1 MTELNPVERQ
11 PSEIQLVLEE
21 YAQDVEL
28 VDRYYDIPIVQSDL
42 DKKKQFFLTY
52 QKTLDGLD
60 FDAMSQS
67 ERIDYFLFK
76 AKLEYE
82 LRQLLHEERRNRE
95 IAQWVPFYETIARF
109 ESQRRQLEAIDSSTV
124 AAQLASLPQQ
134 ITDRR
139 QSLEKPNDAEGVSG
153 ERLTLAHRAAKMVDE
168 LRKILQ
174 RWYDFYNGYDPV
186 FTWWVNEPYQKVDT
200 AIQEY
205 ASFLR
210 EDIIGMKEEADAPI
224 IGDAIGREA
233 LLNELANAMIPYSP
247 EELIA
252 IGRTEFAWC
261 KQEMTRASHALGYG
275 DNWQQALE
283 HVKQAHVAPGE
294 QPRLIQELALE
305 AINFL
310 EERDLVTIPPLA
322 RQMWRMSMMSPER
335 QKETPFFTGGEVIS
349 VSFPTD
355 SMPHEQKLMS
365 MRGNN
370 KHFARATVQHELIPG
385 HHLQGFMARRHRQ
398 YRRVFATPFFVE
410 GWALHW
416 EMLLWDLEFAVKP
429 QDRIGMLF
437 WRLHRCARIIFSLGF
452 HLGEMTPEECI
463 DMLVD
468 QVGHEKANAIAEVR
482 RSFEGSYPPLY
493 QCAYM
498 IGGLQIRALHK
509 ELVASGKMTHRE
521 FHDALLRENAIPV
534 EMIRASLTNQELHRD
549 FSSSW
554 KFAGAS

>member
-1 MTELNPVERQ
+1 
-11 PSEIQLVLEE
+11 
-21 YAQDVEL
+21 
-28 VDRYYDIPIVQSDL
+28 
-42 DKKKQFFLTY
+42 
-52 QKTLDGLD
+52 
-60 FDAMSQS
+60 
-67 ERIDYFLFK
+67 
-76 AKLEYE
+76 
-82 LRQLLHEERRNRE
+82 
-95 IAQWVPFYETIARF
+95 
-109 ESQRRQLEAIDSSTV
+109 
-124 AAQLASLPQQ
+124 
-134 ITDRR
+134 
-139 QSLEKPNDAEGVSG
+139 
-153 ERLTLAHRAAKMVDE
+153 
-168 LRKILQ
+168 LQ

-186 FTWWVNEPYQKVDT
+186 FTWWVNDPYQEADI
-200 AIQEY
+200 AIKEY

-310 EERDLVTIPPLA
+310 EERELVTIPPLA

-429 QDRIGMLF
+429 EDRIGMLF

-463 DMLVD
+463 DMLVN

-509 ELVASGKMTHRE
+509 ELVASGKMTHLE

-534 EMIRASLTNQELHRD
+534 EMIRASLTNQELHQD

-554 KFAGAS
+554 KFAGAHPKIN

>member
-76 AKLEYE
+76 TKLEYE
-82 LRQLLHEERRNRE
+82 LRQLLYEERRNRE

-124 AAQLASLPQQ
+124 AARLASLPQQ
-134 ITDRR
+134 IIDLR

-186 FTWWVNEPYQKVDT
+186 FTWWVNDPYQEADI

-310 EERDLVTIPPLA
+310 EEHDLVTIPPLA

-416 EMLLWDLEFAVKP
+416 EMLLWNLEFAVKP
-429 QDRIGMLF
+429 EDRIGMLF

>member
-42 DKKKQFFLTY
+42 DKKKQFFQTY

-76 AKLEYE
+76 TKLEYE

-124 AAQLASLPQQ
+124 AAQLASLPKQ
-134 ITDRR
+134 ITDLR

-153 ERLTLAHRAAKMVDE
+153 ERLTLAHRVAKMVDE

-186 FTWWVNEPYQKVDT
+186 FTWWVNTPYQEADI

-310 EERDLVTIPPLA
+310 EERELVTIPPLA